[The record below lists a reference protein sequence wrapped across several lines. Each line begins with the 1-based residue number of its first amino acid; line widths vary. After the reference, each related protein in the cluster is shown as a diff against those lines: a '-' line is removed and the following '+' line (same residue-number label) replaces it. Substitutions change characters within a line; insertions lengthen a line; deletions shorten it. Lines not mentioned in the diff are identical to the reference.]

1 MSIIAAPPLRDI
13 RYTAA
18 LLVLFGVGAVALV
31 MTLFFAAVDGTGSL
45 ADPPERYE
53 GAGADQARRDDLAW
67 VSQTLELYRDEHG
80 AYPSTD
86 GAITTLCAQ
95 PGDSGCLLWALA
107 PEMFASD
114 GETPYYYA
122 SDGEE
127 YTLFARIDR
136 APAQDACPSAV
147 PAAFTG
153 EHVHCVVGPAED
165 AR

>member
-1 MSIIAAPPLRDI
+1 MSIVAAPPLRDI
-13 RYTAA
+13 RYSAA
-18 LLVLFGVGAVALV
+18 LLVLFGVAAASLV
-31 MTLFFAAVDGTGSL
+31 LMLFFAAVDGTGSL

-67 VSQTLELYRDEHG
+67 VALTLEDYFDAHA

-86 GAITTLCAQ
+86 GEITTLCAQ
-95 PGDSGCLLWALA
+95 PGDSGCLLWALS

-136 APAQDACPSAV
+136 PPAQDACPAEV
-147 PAAFTG
+147 PPAFVDA
-153 EHVHCVVGPAED
+153 HVHCVVGPPED